1 MRAIDT
7 FDAWLTQAPT
17 ERIQVTVR
25 AALGPP
31 SGRLSSLLDLPLA
44 DRHAMP
50 THPAV
55 ASAS

>member
-7 FDAWLTQAPT
+7 LDTWLTQAPT
-17 ERIQVTVR
+17 ERTQAAVR

-44 DRHAMP
+44 VCHAVP
-50 THPAV
+50 SDPAV
-55 ASAS
+55 TPAS